1 MKTFIHGFHLG
12 KTESFKNSFEGSTT
26 NIGKIGMAFYLGL
39 WAYDGWWVEVLFIK
53 L

>member
-39 WAYDGWWVEVLFIK
+39 WAYDGW
-53 L
+53 